1 MLTVWTQVDGIAVG
15 GLTTAQHLLHH
26 FVDGFIL
33 RMGPFE
39 VRPPIDKDVLEA
51 VLLLATIWCH
61 LPECRPPSSGCQSAA
76 GVTGRKKEIPMGSSY
91 RDKKYQSIIG
101 EDRHIDVVYGRARLL
116 DPHTVAVDGPEGVT
130 QLRGD
135 KILVALGSSPTLP
148 SIEGLDQTP
157 YLTSDLLT
165 SQEELEL
172 KELPT

>member
-76 GVTGRKKEIPMGSSY
+76 GVTGRKKEIPQASSL
-91 RDKKYQSIIG
+91 SIILASLW
-101 EDRHIDVVYGRARLL
+101 YC
-116 DPHTVAVDGPEGVT
+116 PFGPASAQKTTTNG
-130 QLRGD
+130 Q
-135 KILVALGSSPTLP
+135 A
-148 SIEGLDQTP
+148 
-157 YLTSDLLT
+157 TS
-165 SQEELEL
+165 
-172 KELPT
+172 

>member
-1 MLTVWTQVDGIAVG
+1 MLIEQSPQGFWYGERQMPIRDARVQHFLHRRDPLLAIRFGTRQAKLALTTKRDDVTMLTVWTQVDGIAVG

-76 GVTGRKKEIPMGSSY
+76 GVTGRKKEIPMGS
-91 RDKKYQSIIG
+91 R
-101 EDRHIDVVYGRARLL
+101 
-116 DPHTVAVDGPEGVT
+116 
-130 QLRGD
+130 
-135 KILVALGSSPTLP
+135 
-148 SIEGLDQTP
+148 
-157 YLTSDLLT
+157 
-165 SQEELEL
+165 
-172 KELPT
+172 